1 MATNDGDHNKRSE
14 GERRCLDLFAT
25 LLHAFGDDETRAKR
39 GKDVQARNMLMIETI
54 ISAATNTFLL
64 SKRKIDDES
73 KNQENTA
80 SSSSSSSSS
89 RSLLTVVESKRRRVV
104 ESNDEPIR
112 AKPIREIKPPVKERK
127 QPVKQKEPVRREP
140 GVTPGWLVELMR
152 RKNGVDAKLV
162 IEKVI
167 TKTDLKPDQGRLL
180 IPFKQ
185 IIEDFLNERELS
197 IVEEHHRADRDEGL
211 KGVDVILLNGNDAEV
226 QWNANLRIWEMRSS
240 FNYALCSGWNQLV
253 RDNDLEA
260 NQTRRLWSFHSRDGK
275 LFLAFDPLT
284 PAQPQDQDDG
294 MALALVPFNPEASSS
309 SMALVVTSEEDPFVC
324 EEASR
329 RLLPKIPR
337 SSRTTRVCVSPPTSN
352 SSDLYLDEGL
362 DLNRTPPEECT
373 EMDPLEAVEETHIRW
388 TSQEAITETSVV
400 SFTETTTVDLELR
413 L

>member
-1 MATNDGDHNKRSE
+1 MATNDDDHNKRSE

-54 ISAATNTFLL
+54 TSAATNTFLL
-64 SKRKIDDES
+64 GKRKIDDES
-73 KNQENTA
+73 KNQQNTA
-80 SSSSSSSSS
+80 SSSYTSSSSH
-89 RSLLTVVESKRRRVV
+89 VVESKRRRV

-112 AKPIREIKPPVKERK
+112 AQPIREIKPPVKERK
-127 QPVKQKEPVRREP
+127 RPVKQKEPVRREP

-211 KGVDVILLNGNDAEV
+211 KGVDVILLN
-226 QWNANLRIWEMRSS
+226 LRIWEMRSS
-240 FNYALCSGWNQLV
+240 FNYALCSGWNQFV
-253 RDNDLEA
+253 RDNDLA
-260 NQTRRLWSFHSRDGK
+260 VNQTRRLWSFHSRDGK

-284 PAQPQDQDDG
+284 PSQPQSQDEG
-294 MALALVPFNPEASSS
+294 MALALVPLNPEASSS
-309 SMALVVTSEEDPFVC
+309 SMGSFVC
-324 EEASR
+324 EEANR
-329 RLLPKIPR
+329 RFLPEIPG
-337 SSRTTRVCVSPPTSN
+337 SSRTHPVCVSPPTSD

-362 DLNRTPPEECT
+362 DLNRTPPP
-373 EMDPLEAVEETHIRW
+373 EMDPLEAVQEMHIRW
-388 TSQEAITETSVV
+388 TSQEAITETSLV

>member
-1 MATNDGDHNKRSE
+1 MATNDDDHNKRSE

-54 ISAATNTFLL
+54 TSAATNTFLRG
-64 SKRKIDDES
+64 KRKIDDEC

-80 SSSSSSSSS
+80 SSSSTSSSSH
-89 RSLLTVVESKRRRVV
+89 VVESKRRRV

-127 QPVKQKEPVRREP
+127 VPVKQKEPVRREP

-152 RKNGVDAKLV
+152 RKNGGDAKLV

-167 TKTDLKPDQGRLL
+167 TKTDLKADQGRLL

-240 FNYALCSGWNQLV
+240 FNYALCSGWNQFV
-253 RDNDLEA
+253 RDNDLA
-260 NQTRRLWSFHSRDGK
+260 VNQTRRLWSFHSRDGK

-284 PAQPQDQDDG
+284 PAQPQDIDEG

-309 SMALVVTSEEDPFVC
+309 SLGSFVC
-324 EEASR
+324 EEANR

-337 SSRTTRVCVSPPTSN
+337 SSRSPRVCVSPPTSD
-352 SSDLYLDEGL
+352 SSDLYLEGGL
-362 DLNRTPPEECT
+362 DLNRTPSPECT
-373 EMDPLEAVEETHIRW
+373 EMDPDLEAVQETHIRW
-388 TSQEAITETSVV
+388 TSQEAITETSLV